1 MADEILK
8 IDDAT
13 EAFYRA
19 MPEESYPAALI
30 DGYPRIAMQIHS
42 LRGNKTA
49 LAEYFDSLLN
59 DERGGRQGFPFRV
72 LVNIQG
78 LYDVMVGIPDGFFRT
93 GRHARSTSRR

>member
-8 IDDAT
+8 IDNAA

-19 MPEESYPAALI
+19 MPEANYPTALI
-30 DGYPRIAMQIHS
+30 DGYPRIAMKIHS
-42 LRGNKTA
+42 LRGNKIA

-59 DERGGRQGFPFRV
+59 DERGSRQGFPFRV
-72 LVNIQG
+72 IVNIQG
-78 LYDVMVGIPDGFFRT
+78 LYEVMIGIPDGFFRT